1 MSATTNIAIT
11 PGDGIGPEVV
21 KQAVH
26 CLEILRQRY
35 KLDLGWHPFPWP
47 SHDWHQQHGESMP
60 ADALEQLCADS
71 TIVDARSKLETQAYA
86 YWITGKFFQKNSDNV
101 KKLEKA
107 ETTTSLVHF
116 EKKS

>member
-1 MSATTNIAIT
+1 MSAERAWSYAMQLKFEMNSEARKKFHMINRLRKA
-11 PGDGIGPEVV
+11 
-21 KQAVH
+21 KVH
-26 CLEILRQRY
+26 
-35 KLDLGWHPFPWP
+35 
-47 SHDWHQQHGESMP
+47 